1 MFQTPSV
8 TKKLKKTQHFNFHVT
23 RELYRCS
30 DSLYLYHFS
39 LYREMYRCHCKMC
52 LFFTQKLLF
61 CRHILVRTWPQNKN
75 FPLRKSLFQCSP
87 FPSPF
92 ANLTTLSHNSC
103 FLLPRSCKLWNA
115 LPLPVAQTLTTCLYP
130 KQKSTRSIFPP
141 FLQPFSL
148 LSLKGLT
155 QSFLAYHCLSLNL
168 SLILILYE
176 LKEQQSRISN

>member
-1 MFQTPSV
+1 M
-8 TKKLKKTQHFNFHVT
+8 TKKLKKIQYFNFHVT

-30 DSLYLYHFS
+30 DSLYLYQFS
-39 LYREMYRCHCKMC
+39 LYRELYRCHCKMC

-92 ANLTTLSHNSC
+92 ANLTSPFQQL
-103 FLLPRSCKLWNA
+103 FLPPLPRSCKLWNA
-115 LPLPVAQTLTTCLYP
+115 LPLPVAQTLTTCLYS

-141 FLQPFSL
+141 FLPTFSL

-155 QSFLAYHCLSLNL
+155 QSFLAYHSLSLNL

-176 LKEQQSRISN
+176 LKEQQNRISN